1 MQDSEF
7 DKEVYDQSGL
17 NYVWKIIGS
26 TIIPLII
33 LILGGITF
41 VGANGGLFKLFAIIS
56 VIISMAM
63 SILCL
68 MKATRTTT
76 MIAVIIQL
84 IVIIFMSVYAGL
96 EAKFISGTGS
106 SIYYIVSVVLLSL
119 QVLISFWM
127 EKKTQKGMMYEA
139 QVNGFKRYVKAA
151 REEELKEMVMEKP
164 TVFFDILPYTYI
176 LRNI

>member
-1 MQDSEF
+1 M
-7 DKEVYDQSGL
+7 L
-17 NYVWKIIGS
+17 
-26 TIIPLII
+26 
-33 LILGGITF
+33 
-41 VGANGGLFKLFAIIS
+41 
-56 VIISMAM
+56 
-63 SILCL
+63 
-68 MKATRTTT
+68 
-76 MIAVIIQL
+76 
-84 IVIIFMSVYAGL
+84 VYAGI
-96 EAKFISGTGS
+96 EAKFISGLGS
-106 SIYYIVSVVLLSL
+106 GIYYIASAILLSL